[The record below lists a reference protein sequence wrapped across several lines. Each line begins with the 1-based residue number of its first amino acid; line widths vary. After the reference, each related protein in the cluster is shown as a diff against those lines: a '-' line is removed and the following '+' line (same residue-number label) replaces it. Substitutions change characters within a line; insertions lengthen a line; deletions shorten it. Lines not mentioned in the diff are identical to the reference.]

1 MPPAK
6 KSYRKK
12 RVAPKKRV
20 PMKKRPSKKG
30 NAPEYASLS
39 CRRTLV
45 ASLGNQT
52 YSYDNINLADYTR
65 AVQVAQAYQR
75 YRITNIAVTWKPS
88 YDTYSSATPQQKPSL
103 YYMIDKSSSIPDNVT
118 LEGLKQAGAKPR
130 AFDEKPITVSWAPSV
145 LQDNLGVLGGA
156 LASGYKVSPLLSTNA
171 NPTAPGAWNASTIAH
186 GGIKWYM
193 DCPGLVQTIQLEIE
207 VQFQF
212 FKPMFPSLG
221 TGPALGL
228 AYAVLDAS
236 PDGVEGGTDGITIP
250 LHS

>member
-20 PMKKRPSKKG
+20 PMKKRSSKKG

-39 CRRTLV
+39 CKRTL
-45 ASLGNQT
+45 ALATGNQI
-52 YSYDNINLADYTR
+52 YSYDNVNLADFSR
-65 AVQVAQAYQR
+65 AVQVAEAYQR
-75 YRITNIAVTWKPS
+75 YKITNIAVTWKPV
-88 YDTYSSATPQQKPSL
+88 YDTYSSTTLQQKPSL
-103 YYMIDKSSSIPDNVT
+103 YYMIDKSSSLPDNVT

-145 LQDNLGVLGGA
+145 LQDNLGAAGGS
-156 LASGYKVSPLLSTNA
+156 LASGYRVSPILSTNA

-193 DCPGLVQTIQLEIE
+193 ETPGVVQSFNMEIE

-228 AYAVLDAS
+228 TYAILDAS